1 MIRFIRRTMPRST
14 ILIVEDEPKISNLLR
29 DYLQQAGYETRESL
43 NYEQIQGWVEQEEI
57 NLILLDWMLPGMSG
71 FEICQQLRAISTV
84 PILMITARVEEI
96 DRLKGL
102 DSGADDYICKP
113 FSPREVVARVKA
125 VLRRAYHEDHAELI
139 AGSLRLDQTTHQVW
153 VGESEVVLTPNE
165 FGVLKV
171 LLQRPGKVWSRESL
185 LQQVQGYQ
193 FNGYDRTIDTHVK
206 NLRKKLATYGLDSSI
221 VTVYGIGYRFQ
232 LLEHSKDE

>member
-1 MIRFIRRTMPRST
+1 MPRST
-14 ILIVEDEPKISNLLR
+14 ILIVEDEPKISHLLR

-71 FEICQQLRAISTV
+71 LEICQQLRTISTV

-113 FSPREVVARVKA
+113 FSPREVVSRVKA
-125 VLRRAYHEDHAELI
+125 VLRRTNHEDHAELT
-139 AGSLRLDQTTHQVW
+139 AGPLRLDQTTHQVW
-153 VGESEVVLTPNE
+153 VEESEVVLTPNE

-171 LLQRPGKVWSRESL
+171 FLQRPGKVWSRESL

-232 LLEHSKDE
+232 LLEHSKDD

>member
-1 MIRFIRRTMPRST
+1 MPRST
-14 ILIVEDEPKISNLLR
+14 ILIVEDEPKISHLLR

-43 NYEQIQGWVEQEEI
+43 NYDQIQCWVEQEEI

-71 FEICQQLRAISTV
+71 LEICQQLRTISNV

-125 VLRRAYHEDHAELI
+125 VLRRTNHEDHAELI
-139 AGSLRLDQTTHQVW
+139 AGPLRLDQTTHQVW
-153 VGESEVVLTPNE
+153 VDESEVVLTPNE

-206 NLRKKLATYGLDSSI
+206 NLRKKLATYGLESSI

>member
-1 MIRFIRRTMPRST
+1 MPRST
-14 ILIVEDEPKISNLLR
+14 ILIVEDEPKISHLLR

-43 NYEQIQGWVEQEEI
+43 NYDQIQCLVEQEEI

-71 FEICQQLRAISTV
+71 LEICQQLRTISNV

-125 VLRRAYHEDHAELI
+125 VLRRTNHEDHAELI
-139 AGSLRLDQTTHQVW
+139 AGQLRLDQTTHQVW
-153 VGESEVVLTPNE
+153 VDESEVVLTPNE

-206 NLRKKLATYGLDSSI
+206 NLRKKLATYGLESSI

>member
-1 MIRFIRRTMPRST
+1 MPRST
-14 ILIVEDEPKISNLLR
+14 ILIVEDEPKISHLLR

-71 FEICQQLRAISTV
+71 LEICQQLRTISTV

-125 VLRRAYHEDHAELI
+125 VLRRTYHEDHAELT
-139 AGSLRLDQTTHQVW
+139 AGPLRLDQTTHQVW
-153 VGESEVVLTPNE
+153 VEESEVVLTPNE

-206 NLRKKLATYGLDSSI
+206 NLRKKLATYGLESSI

>member
-1 MIRFIRRTMPRST
+1 MPRST
-14 ILIVEDEPKISNLLR
+14 ILIMEDEPKISHLLR

-43 NYEQIQGWVEQEEI
+43 NFDQIQCWVEQEEI

-71 FEICQQLRAISTV
+71 LEICQQLRTISTV

-113 FSPREVVARVKA
+113 FSPREVVSRVKA
-125 VLRRAYHEDHAELI
+125 VLRRTNHEDHAELT
-139 AGSLRLDQTTHQVW
+139 AGPLRLDQTTHQVW
-153 VGESEVVLTPNE
+153 VEESEVVLTPNE

-206 NLRKKLATYGLDSSI
+206 NLRKKLATYGLNSSI

-232 LLEHSKDE
+232 LLEHSKDD

>member
-1 MIRFIRRTMPRST
+1 MPRST
-14 ILIVEDEPKISNLLR
+14 ILIVEDEPKISHLLR

-43 NYEQIQGWVEQEEI
+43 NYDQIRSWVEQEEI

-71 FEICQQLRAISTV
+71 LEICQQLRTISNV

-125 VLRRAYHEDHAELI
+125 VLRRTYHEDNAELRV
-139 AGSLRLDQTTHQVW
+139 GPLRLDQTNHQVW
-153 VGESEVVLTPNE
+153 VDESEVVLTPNE

-206 NLRKKLATYGLDSSI
+206 NLRKKLATYGLESSI

>member
-1 MIRFIRRTMPRST
+1 MPRST
-14 ILIVEDEPKISNLLR
+14 ILIVEDEPKISHLLR

-71 FEICQQLRAISTV
+71 LEICQQLRTISTV

-125 VLRRAYHEDHAELI
+125 VLRRTYHEDNAELRV
-139 AGSLRLDQTTHQVW
+139 GPLRLDQTNHQVW
-153 VGESEVVLTPNE
+153 VDESEVVLTPNE

>member
-1 MIRFIRRTMPRST
+1 MPRST
-14 ILIVEDEPKISNLLR
+14 ILIVEDEPKISHLLR
-29 DYLQQAGYETRESL
+29 DYLQQAGYEARESL
-43 NYEQIQGWVEQEEI
+43 NYDQIQCWVEQEEI

-71 FEICQQLRAISTV
+71 LEICQQLRTISNV

-125 VLRRAYHEDHAELI
+125 VLRRTNHEDHAELT
-139 AGSLRLDQTTHQVW
+139 AGPLRLDQSTHQVW
-153 VGESEVVLTPNE
+153 VDESEVVLTPNE
-165 FGVLKV
+165 FGVLRV

-206 NLRKKLATYGLDSSI
+206 NLRKKLATYGLESSI

>member
-1 MIRFIRRTMPRST
+1 MPRST
-14 ILIVEDEPKISNLLR
+14 ILIVEDEPKISHLLR

-71 FEICQQLRAISTV
+71 LEICQQLRTISTV

-125 VLRRAYHEDHAELI
+125 VLRRTNHEDHAELT
-139 AGSLRLDQTTHQVW
+139 AGPLRLDQSTHQVW
-153 VGESEVVLTPNE
+153 VEESEVVLTPNE

-171 LLQRPGKVWSRESL
+171 FLQRPGKVWSRESL

-206 NLRKKLATYGLDSSI
+206 NLRKKLATYGLESSI

>member
-1 MIRFIRRTMPRST
+1 MPRST
-14 ILIVEDEPKISNLLR
+14 ILIVEDELKISHLLR

-43 NYEQIQGWVEQEEI
+43 NYDQIRSWVEQEEI

-71 FEICQQLRAISTV
+71 LEICQQLRTISNV

-125 VLRRAYHEDHAELI
+125 VLRRTCHEDHAELI
-139 AGSLRLDQTTHQVW
+139 AGPLRLDQTTHQVW
-153 VGESEVVLTPNE
+153 VDESEVVLTPNE

-206 NLRKKLATYGLDSSI
+206 NLRKKLATYGLESSI

>member
-1 MIRFIRRTMPRST
+1 MPRST
-14 ILIVEDEPKISNLLR
+14 ILIVEDEPKISHLLR

-43 NYEQIQGWVEQEEI
+43 NYEQIQGWVAQEEI

-71 FEICQQLRAISTV
+71 LEICQQLRTISTV

-113 FSPREVVARVKA
+113 FSQREVVARVKA
-125 VLRRAYHEDHAELI
+125 VLRRTYHEDHAELT
-139 AGSLRLDQTTHQVW
+139 AGPLRLDQTTHQVW
-153 VGESEVVLTPNE
+153 VEESEVVLTPNE

-206 NLRKKLATYGLDSSI
+206 NLRKKLATYGLESSI

>member
-1 MIRFIRRTMPRST
+1 MLRST
-14 ILIVEDEPKISNLLR
+14 ILIVEDESKISHLLR
-29 DYLQQAGYETRESL
+29 DYLHQAGYETRESL
-43 NYEQIQGWVEQEEI
+43 NYDQIRSWVEQEEI

-71 FEICQQLRAISTV
+71 LEICQQLRTISNV

-125 VLRRAYHEDHAELI
+125 VLRRTNHEDHAELI
-139 AGSLRLDQTTHQVW
+139 AGPLRLDQTTHQVW
-153 VGESEVVLTPNE
+153 VDESEVVLTPNA
-165 FGVLKV
+165 FGVLRV

-206 NLRKKLATYGLDSSI
+206 NLRKKLATYSLESSI

>member
-1 MIRFIRRTMPRST
+1 MPRST
-14 ILIVEDEPKISNLLR
+14 ILIMEDEPKISHLLR

-43 NYEQIQGWVEQEEI
+43 NFDQIQCWVEQEEI

-71 FEICQQLRAISTV
+71 LEICQQLRTISTV

-113 FSPREVVARVKA
+113 FSPREVVSRVKA
-125 VLRRAYHEDHAELI
+125 VLRRTNHEDHAELT
-139 AGSLRLDQTTHQVW
+139 AGPLRLDQTTHQVW
-153 VGESEVVLTPNE
+153 VDDSEVVLTPNE

-232 LLEHSKDE
+232 LLEHSKDD

>member
-1 MIRFIRRTMPRST
+1 MPRST
-14 ILIVEDEPKISNLLR
+14 ILIVEDEPKISHLLR

-43 NYEQIQGWVEQEEI
+43 NYDQIRSWVEQEEI
-57 NLILLDWMLPGMSG
+57 NLILLDLMLPEMSG
-71 FEICQQLRAISTV
+71 LEICQQLRTISNV

-125 VLRRAYHEDHAELI
+125 VLRRTCHEDHAELI
-139 AGSLRLDQTTHQVW
+139 AGPLRLDQTTHQVW
-153 VGESEVVLTPNE
+153 VDESEVVLTPNE
-165 FGVLKV
+165 FGVLRV

-206 NLRKKLATYGLDSSI
+206 NLRKKLATYGLESSI

>member
-1 MIRFIRRTMPRST
+1 MPRST
-14 ILIVEDEPKISNLLR
+14 ILIVEDEPKISHLLR

-43 NYEQIQGWVEQEEI
+43 NYDQIRSWVEQEEI

-71 FEICQQLRAISTV
+71 LEICQQLRTISNV
-84 PILMITARVEEI
+84 PILMITARVEEV

-102 DSGADDYICKP
+102 DFGADDYICKP

-125 VLRRAYHEDHAELI
+125 VLRRTNHEDHAELI
-139 AGSLRLDQTTHQVW
+139 AGPLRLDQTTHQVW
-153 VGESEVVLTPNE
+153 VDELEVVLTPNE

-206 NLRKKLATYGLDSSI
+206 NLRKKLATYGFESSI

>member
-1 MIRFIRRTMPRST
+1 MPRST
-14 ILIVEDEPKISNLLR
+14 ILIVEDEPKISHLLR

-43 NYEQIQGWVEQEEI
+43 NYDQIRSWVEQEEI

-71 FEICQQLRAISTV
+71 LEICQQLRTISNV

-125 VLRRAYHEDHAELI
+125 VLRRTNHEDHAELI
-139 AGSLRLDQTTHQVW
+139 AGQLRLDQTTHQVW
-153 VGESEVVLTPNE
+153 VDKSEVVLTPNE
-165 FGVLKV
+165 FGVLRV

-206 NLRKKLATYGLDSSI
+206 NLRKKLATYGLESII

>member
-1 MIRFIRRTMPRST
+1 MPRST
-14 ILIVEDEPKISNLLR
+14 ILIVEDEPKISHLLR

-43 NYEQIQGWVEQEEI
+43 NYDQIRSWVEQEEI

-71 FEICQQLRAISTV
+71 LEICQQLRTISNV

-125 VLRRAYHEDHAELI
+125 VLRRTNHEDHAELT
-139 AGSLRLDQTTHQVW
+139 AGPLRLDQTTHQVW
-153 VGESEVVLTPNE
+153 VDESEVVLTPNE

-206 NLRKKLATYGLDSSI
+206 NLRKKLATYGLESSI

-232 LLEHSKDE
+232 LLEHLKDE

>member
-1 MIRFIRRTMPRST
+1 MPRST
-14 ILIVEDEPKISNLLR
+14 ILIVEDEPKISHLLR

-43 NYEQIQGWVEQEEI
+43 NYDQIRSWVEQEEI

-71 FEICQQLRAISTV
+71 LEICQQLRTISNV

-125 VLRRAYHEDHAELI
+125 VLRRTNHEDHAELI
-139 AGSLRLDQTTHQVW
+139 AGPLRLDQTTHQVW
-153 VGESEVVLTPNE
+153 VDESEVVLTPNE

>member
-1 MIRFIRRTMPRST
+1 MPRST
-14 ILIVEDEPKISNLLR
+14 ILIVEDEPKISHLLR

-43 NYEQIQGWVEQEEI
+43 NYEQIQGWVAEEEI

-71 FEICQQLRAISTV
+71 LEICQQLRTISTV

-125 VLRRAYHEDHAELI
+125 VLRRTYHEDHAELT
-139 AGSLRLDQTTHQVW
+139 AGPLRLDQTTHQVW
-153 VGESEVVLTPNE
+153 VEESEVVLTPNE

-232 LLEHSKDE
+232 LLEHSKDD

>member
-1 MIRFIRRTMPRST
+1 MPRST
-14 ILIVEDEPKISNLLR
+14 ILIVEDEPKISHLLR

-43 NYEQIQGWVEQEEI
+43 NYEQIQGWVAQEEI

-71 FEICQQLRAISTV
+71 LEICQQLRTISTV

-125 VLRRAYHEDHAELI
+125 VLRRTYHEDHAELT
-139 AGSLRLDQTTHQVW
+139 AGPLRLDQTTHQVW
-153 VGESEVVLTPNE
+153 VEESEVVLTPNE

>member
-1 MIRFIRRTMPRST
+1 MPRST
-14 ILIVEDEPKISNLLR
+14 ILIVEDEPKISQLLG

-43 NYEQIQGWVEQEEI
+43 NYGQIWSWVEQEVI

-71 FEICQQLRAISTV
+71 LEICQQLRTISTV

-102 DSGADDYICKP
+102 DSGVDDYICKP

-125 VLRRAYHEDHAELI
+125 VLRRTCHEDHTELTV
-139 AGSLRLDQTTHQVW
+139 GPLHLDQTTHQVW
-153 VGESEVVLTPNE
+153 VDESEVVLTPNE

-185 LQQVQGYQ
+185 IQQVQGYQ
-193 FNGYDRTIDTHVK
+193 FSGYDRTIDTHVK
-206 NLRKKLATYGLDSSI
+206 NLRKKLGAYSLESSI

>member
-1 MIRFIRRTMPRST
+1 MPRST
-14 ILIVEDEPKISNLLR
+14 ILIVEDEPKISHLLR

-71 FEICQQLRAISTV
+71 LEICQQLRTISTV

-125 VLRRAYHEDHAELI
+125 VLRRTYHEDHAELT
-139 AGSLRLDQTTHQVW
+139 AGPLRLDQTTHQVW
-153 VGESEVVLTPNE
+153 VDDSEVLLTPNE

-232 LLEHSKDE
+232 LLEHSKDD

>member
-1 MIRFIRRTMPRST
+1 MPRST
-14 ILIVEDEPKISNLLR
+14 ILIVEDEPKISHLLR

-43 NYEQIQGWVEQEEI
+43 NYDQIRSWVEQEEI

-71 FEICQQLRAISTV
+71 LEICQQLRTISNV

-125 VLRRAYHEDHAELI
+125 VLRRTYHEDHAELRV
-139 AGSLRLDQTTHQVW
+139 GPLRLDQTTHQVW
-153 VGESEVVLTPNE
+153 VDESEVVLTPNE

-206 NLRKKLATYGLDSSI
+206 NLRKKLATYGLESSI

-232 LLEHSKDE
+232 LLEHLKDE

>member
-1 MIRFIRRTMPRST
+1 MPRST
-14 ILIVEDEPKISNLLR
+14 ILIVEDEPKISHLLR

-43 NYEQIQGWVEQEEI
+43 NYDQIRSWVEQEEI

-71 FEICQQLRAISTV
+71 LEICQQLRTISNV

-125 VLRRAYHEDHAELI
+125 VLRRTNHEDHAELI
-139 AGSLRLDQTTHQVW
+139 AGQLRLDQTTHQVW
-153 VGESEVVLTPNE
+153 VDESEVVLTPNE
-165 FGVLKV
+165 FGVLRV

-206 NLRKKLATYGLDSSI
+206 NLRKKLATYGLESSI
-221 VTVYGIGYRFQ
+221 VSVYGIGYRFQ

>member
-1 MIRFIRRTMPRST
+1 MPRST
-14 ILIVEDEPKISNLLR
+14 ILIVEDEPKISHLLR

-43 NYEQIQGWVEQEEI
+43 NYDQIRSWVEQEEI

-71 FEICQQLRAISTV
+71 LEICQQLRTISNV

-125 VLRRAYHEDHAELI
+125 VLRRTYHEDHAELRV
-139 AGSLRLDQTTHQVW
+139 GPLRLDQTTHQVW
-153 VGESEVVLTPNE
+153 VDESEVVLTPNE

-206 NLRKKLATYGLDSSI
+206 NLRKKLATYGLESSI

>member
-1 MIRFIRRTMPRST
+1 MPRST

-71 FEICQQLRAISTV
+71 LEICQQLRTISTV

-125 VLRRAYHEDHAELI
+125 VLRRTYHEDNAELRV
-139 AGSLRLDQTTHQVW
+139 GPLRLDQTNHQVW
-153 VGESEVVLTPNE
+153 VDESEVVLTPNE

>member
-1 MIRFIRRTMPRST
+1 MPRST

-43 NYEQIQGWVEQEEI
+43 NYDQIRSWVEQEEI
-57 NLILLDWMLPGMSG
+57 DLILLDWMLPGMSG
-71 FEICQQLRAISTV
+71 LEICQQLRTISTV

-125 VLRRAYHEDHAELI
+125 VLRRTYHEDHAELR
-139 AGSLRLDQTTHQVW
+139 AGPLRLDQTTHQVW
-153 VGESEVVLTPNE
+153 VDESEVVLTPNE

-232 LLEHSKDE
+232 LLEHSKDD

>member
-1 MIRFIRRTMPRST
+1 MPRST
-14 ILIVEDEPKISNLLR
+14 ILIVEDEPKISHLLR

-43 NYEQIQGWVEQEEI
+43 NYDQIRSWVEQEEI

-71 FEICQQLRAISTV
+71 LEICQQLRTISNV

-125 VLRRAYHEDHAELI
+125 VLRRTNHEDHAELI
-139 AGSLRLDQTTHQVW
+139 AGQLRLDQNTHQVW
-153 VGESEVVLTPNE
+153 VDESEVVLTPNE
-165 FGVLKV
+165 FGVLRV

-206 NLRKKLATYGLDSSI
+206 NLRKKLATYGLESSI

>member
-1 MIRFIRRTMPRST
+1 MPRST
-14 ILIVEDEPKISNLLR
+14 ILIVEDEPKISHLLR

-43 NYEQIQGWVEQEEI
+43 NYHQIQCWVEQEEI
-57 NLILLDWMLPGMSG
+57 KLILLDWMLPGMSG
-71 FEICQQLRAISTV
+71 LEICQQLRTISTV

-125 VLRRAYHEDHAELI
+125 VLRRTNHEDHAELI
-139 AGSLRLDQTTHQVW
+139 AGPLRLDQTTHQVW
-153 VGESEVVLTPNE
+153 VDESEVVLTPNE
-165 FGVLKV
+165 FGVLRV

-206 NLRKKLATYGLDSSI
+206 NLRKKLATYGLESSI

>member
-1 MIRFIRRTMPRST
+1 MPRST
-14 ILIVEDEPKISNLLR
+14 ILIVEDEPKISHLLR

-43 NYEQIQGWVEQEEI
+43 NYDQIRSWVEQEEI
-57 NLILLDWMLPGMSG
+57 NLILLDWMLPGMSRL
-71 FEICQQLRAISTV
+71 EICQQLRSISNV
-84 PILMITARVEEI
+84 PILMITARVEEV

-125 VLRRAYHEDHAELI
+125 VLRRTNHEDHAELI
-139 AGSLRLDQTTHQVW
+139 AGPLRLDQTTHQVW
-153 VGESEVVLTPNE
+153 VDELEVVLTPNE

-206 NLRKKLATYGLDSSI
+206 NLRKKLATYGLESSI

>member
-1 MIRFIRRTMPRST
+1 MPRST
-14 ILIVEDEPKISNLLR
+14 ILIVEDEPKISHLLR

-43 NYEQIQGWVEQEEI
+43 NYDQIRSWVEQEEI
-57 NLILLDWMLPGMSG
+57 NLILLDWMLPGMNG
-71 FEICQQLRAISTV
+71 LEICQQLRTISTV

-125 VLRRAYHEDHAELI
+125 VLRRTNYEDHAELI
-139 AGSLRLDQTTHQVW
+139 AGPLRLDQTTHQVW
-153 VGESEVVLTPNE
+153 VEESEVVLTPNE

-206 NLRKKLATYGLDSSI
+206 NLRKKLATYSLESSI

-232 LLEHSKDE
+232 LLEHLKDE

>member
-1 MIRFIRRTMPRST
+1 MPRST
-14 ILIVEDEPKISNLLR
+14 ILIVEDEPKISHLLR

-43 NYEQIQGWVEQEEI
+43 NYDQIRSWVEQEEI

-71 FEICQQLRAISTV
+71 LEICQQLRTISNV

-125 VLRRAYHEDHAELI
+125 VLRRTNREDHAELI
-139 AGSLRLDQTTHQVW
+139 VGQLRLDQTTHQVW
-153 VGESEVVLTPNE
+153 VDESEVVLTPNE
-165 FGVLKV
+165 FGVLRV

-206 NLRKKLATYGLDSSI
+206 NLRKKLATYGLESSI

>member
-1 MIRFIRRTMPRST
+1 MPRST
-14 ILIVEDEPKISNLLR
+14 ILIVEDEPKISHLLR

-43 NYEQIQGWVEQEEI
+43 NYDQIQCWVEQEEI
-57 NLILLDWMLPGMSG
+57 NLILLDWMLPGTSG
-71 FEICQQLRAISTV
+71 LEICQQLRTISNV

-125 VLRRAYHEDHAELI
+125 VLRRTNYEDHAELI
-139 AGSLRLDQTTHQVW
+139 AGPLRLDQTTHQVW
-153 VGESEVVLTPNE
+153 VDESEVVLTPNE
-165 FGVLKV
+165 FGVLRV

-206 NLRKKLATYGLDSSI
+206 NLRKKLATYGLESSI

>member
-1 MIRFIRRTMPRST
+1 MPRST
-14 ILIVEDEPKISNLLR
+14 ILIVEDEPKISHLLR

-43 NYEQIQGWVEQEEI
+43 NYEQIQGWVAQEEI

-71 FEICQQLRAISTV
+71 LEICQQLRTISNV

-125 VLRRAYHEDHAELI
+125 VLRRTNHEDHAELI
-139 AGSLRLDQTTHQVW
+139 AGQLRLDQTTHQVW
-153 VGESEVVLTPNE
+153 VDESEVVLTPNE
-165 FGVLKV
+165 FGVLRV

-206 NLRKKLATYGLDSSI
+206 NLRKKLATYGLESSI

>member
-1 MIRFIRRTMPRST
+1 MPRST
-14 ILIVEDEPKISNLLR
+14 ILIVEDEPKISHLLR

-43 NYEQIQGWVEQEEI
+43 NYDQIRSWVEQEEI

-71 FEICQQLRAISTV
+71 LEICQQLRTISNV

-125 VLRRAYHEDHAELI
+125 VLRRTNHEDHAELI
-139 AGSLRLDQTTHQVW
+139 AGQLRLDQTTHQVW
-153 VGESEVVLTPNE
+153 VDESEVVLTPNE
-165 FGVLKV
+165 FGVLRV

-185 LQQVQGYQ
+185 IQQVQGYQ

-206 NLRKKLATYGLDSSI
+206 NLRKKLATYGLESSI

>member
-1 MIRFIRRTMPRST
+1 MPRST
-14 ILIVEDEPKISNLLR
+14 ILIVEDEPKISHLLR

-43 NYEQIQGWVEQEEI
+43 NYDQIRSWVEQEEI

-71 FEICQQLRAISTV
+71 LEICQQLRTISNV

-125 VLRRAYHEDHAELI
+125 VLRRTNHEDHAELI
-139 AGSLRLDQTTHQVW
+139 AGQLRLDQTTHQVW
-153 VGESEVVLTPNE
+153 VDESEVVLTPNE
-165 FGVLKV
+165 FGVLRV

-185 LQQVQGYQ
+185 LQQVQGYK

-206 NLRKKLATYGLDSSI
+206 NLRKKLATYGLESSI

>member
-1 MIRFIRRTMPRST
+1 MPRST
-14 ILIVEDEPKISNLLR
+14 ILIVEDEPKISHLLR

-43 NYEQIQGWVEQEEI
+43 NYDQIQCWVEQEEI

-71 FEICQQLRAISTV
+71 LEICQQLRTISTV

-125 VLRRAYHEDHAELI
+125 VLRRTYHEDHAELT
-139 AGSLRLDQTTHQVW
+139 AGPLRLDQTTHQVW
-153 VGESEVVLTPNE
+153 VDDSEVVLTPNE

-206 NLRKKLATYGLDSSI
+206 NLRKKLATYGLESSI

>member
-1 MIRFIRRTMPRST
+1 MPRST
-14 ILIVEDEPKISNLLR
+14 ILIVEDEPKISHLLR

-43 NYEQIQGWVEQEEI
+43 NYDQIRSWVEQEEI
-57 NLILLDWMLPGMSG
+57 NLILLDWMLPRMSG
-71 FEICQQLRAISTV
+71 LEICQHLRTISNV

-102 DSGADDYICKP
+102 GSGADDYICKP

-125 VLRRAYHEDHAELI
+125 VLRRTNHEDHAELI
-139 AGSLRLDQTTHQVW
+139 AGPLRLDQTTHQVW
-153 VGESEVVLTPNE
+153 VDESEVVLTPNE
-165 FGVLKV
+165 FGVLRV

-185 LQQVQGYQ
+185 LQQVQGYK

-206 NLRKKLATYGLDSSI
+206 NLRKKLATYGLESSI